1 MSITNDE
8 IKYVAGLARLELS
21 EAEIKKFS
29 GQLNGILEYI
39 GQLKEVDTTR
49 VEAAVS
55 ASGLMDVWRTDEI
68 KELPRDEVEAALSQ
82 GELEGGRIR
91 VKRVL

>member
-21 EAEIKKFS
+21 AAEIKKFS

-39 GQLKEVDTTR
+39 GQLKGVDTTR
-49 VEAAVS
+49 VKAAVS

-68 KELPRDEVEAALSQ
+68 KEWPRDEVEAALNQ